1 VESRLD
7 LSGVYVFELD
17 AVTAL
22 VNQPRRHTGISKFP
36 SVRRDLA
43 LVVARDV
50 SATQVESAVRKVL
63 GDILVEFRLFDVYEG
78 KGIDSNEKSLGLGL
92 TLQSQSA
99 TLTEEEIGRFEQA
112 VVAALRDEVGGRL
125 R

>member
-1 VESRLD
+1 
-7 LSGVYVFELD
+7 
-17 AVTAL
+17 
-22 VNQPRRHTGISKFP
+22 
-36 SVRRDLA
+36 
-43 LVVARDV
+43 
-50 SATQVESAVRKVL
+50 VL